1 MRRPYVPETTNCP
14 LIPVI
19 VLVTAS
25 NEADVRHHYSGSG
38 GCIKYVRQGTATKD
52 LLLTMVEVLYG
63 CRRVED
69 IFADVKTSIQM
80 SSKYPFMPLFESIP
94 IPTIKSADQ
103 EEEESQT
110 TTSSQNFANYQ
121 VDEIEEA
128 SVGTML
134 VPDIVSRSPVRLA
147 QKERDDRLRMEAEK
161 ENEEETK
168 RREDAEKEEMR
179 RWRESQFKML
189 EAKTDGKSEEDRK
202 REEREEE
209 ERIKRE
215 KNLQEKK
222 EIK

>member
-1 MRRPYVPETTNCP
+1 MRRPYAPETTNCP

-19 VLVTAS
+19 VLVTAT
-25 NEADVRHHYSGSG
+25 NEADVRHHYSGYG

-69 IFADVKTSIQM
+69 IFADVKTAIQM
-80 SSKYPFMPLFESIP
+80 SSKYPYLPVFESIP

-103 EEEESQT
+103 EEEDSQT

-121 VDEIEEA
+121 VDEIENA
-128 SVGTML
+128 SLGTVL
-134 VPDIVSRSPVRLA
+134 VPDIVSKSPVRIA
-147 QKERDDRLRMEAEK
+147 QKERDERLRIETER
-161 ENEEETK
+161 ENEEEIK
-168 RREDAEKEEMR
+168 RIEDAEKEEMR

-189 EAKTDGKSEEDRK
+189 EAKDGKSEEERK
-202 REEREEE
+202 KEQKEEE
-209 ERIKRE
+209 ERITRE
-215 KNLQEKK
+215 KNFLVKK